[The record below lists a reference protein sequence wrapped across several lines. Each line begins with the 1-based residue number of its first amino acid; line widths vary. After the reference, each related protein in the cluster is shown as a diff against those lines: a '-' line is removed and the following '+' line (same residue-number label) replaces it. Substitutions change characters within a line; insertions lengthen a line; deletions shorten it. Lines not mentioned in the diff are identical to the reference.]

1 MRRHAVTDAGG
12 IALSEASVTY
22 APLIAGEPTQL
33 SLTFTSLAAIALNE
47 TVDLVFSDSL
57 FIPNYTLPKSV
68 DRKFSWVSKNTTEQS
83 LEDDSPDFSVTW
95 VPDRVFPRLRFR
107 ASRLLDAGTYTVGL
121 TSSKLLELPAG
132 GLHADDARITLA
144 SDARALGA
152 VSGFIPTSPAVG
164 AFGATSLA
172 ITSEDGGRTYG
183 GGRCRISLKFSLGPG
198 YASAGDVITLAL
210 DVAGPDDEAYLG
222 APLVSSGFSVS
233 IVENAI
239 QLTVLSDDD
248 DIGGGAGR
256 IVTVS
261 NLVLAR
267 GGVAQDSSS
276 ITLTSSSTHVPT
288 TAIPVLKT
296 TAVAGISDVAWT
308 CLPEP
313 CSLDVPSEWTL
324 ALSYGSTGT
333 MTKKLDAIHRR
344 ALLPEP
350 QRLEECHAI
359 PRYRCRVVTVQ
370 GPLRDDGPRAAPRFT
385 VGGVDRR
392 RHGLQLQLYAV
403 RVIHKRSKDRLRS
416 FAGPAVARGL
426 GVDHTKEERPHGA
439 ATRVAAFRPIGRV
452 GQRAGL

>member
-1 MRRHAVTDAGG
+1 MGFEKYDGAG
-12 IALSEASVTY
+12 V
-22 APLIAGEPTQL
+22 
-33 SLTFTSLAAIALNE
+33 
-47 TVDLVFSDSL
+47 
-57 FIPNYTLPKSV
+57 
-68 DRKFSWVSKNTTEQS
+68 
-83 LEDDSPDFSVTW
+83 EDDSPDFSVTW

-107 ASRLLDAGTYTVGL
+107 ASRLLDVGTYTVGL

-144 SDARALGA
+144 SDAGALGA

-172 ITSEDGGRTYG
+172 IASEDGGRTYG
-183 GGRCRISLKFSLGPG
+183 GGRCRIELKFSLGPG

-210 DVAGPDDEAYLG
+210 NVAGPDDEAYIG

-248 DIGGGAGR
+248 GGGGAGQ

-276 ITLTSSSTHVPT
+276 ITLTSSSAHVPT

-313 CSLDVPSEWTL
+313 CSLDVPEWTL

-333 MTKKLDAIHRR
+333 FTNSTLPSPRPSSGASTPRR
-344 ALLPEP
+344 MPYIETSMA
-350 QRLEECHAI
+350 C
-359 PRYRCRVVTVQ
+359 RYRTRT
-370 GPLRDDGPRAAPRFT
+370 T
-385 VGGVDRR
+385 SRR
-392 RHGLQLQLYAV
+392 R
-403 RVIHKRSKDRLRS
+403 I
-416 FAGPAVARGL
+416 
-426 GVDHTKEERPHGA
+426 
-439 ATRVAAFRPIGRV
+439 
-452 GQRAGL
+452 